1 MKKNKLILILGALVI
16 ILLGADVFVFL
27 PSQFSILGKIS
38 KEIKEKRGALKN
50 LEIDL
55 KNKSNL
61 LRKKE
66 SMDRNIEEFK
76 KKFLFRGDVNLVMAK
91 IDEISREMG
100 LDISLLR
107 PQSLKE
113 IKKTPKGRFCS
124 LPIVLS
130 LNTGYHKL
138 AQFLNKLEKL
148 DFYLE
153 VKKLEIKGD
162 FPDTKVEMLLWGIV
176 RE

>member
-1 MKKNKLILILGALVI
+1 
-16 ILLGADVFVFL
+16 
-27 PSQFSILGKIS
+27 
-38 KEIKEKRGALKN
+38 
-50 LEIDL
+50 
-55 KNKSNL
+55 
-61 LRKKE
+61 
-66 SMDRNIEEFK
+66 
-76 KKFLFRGDVNLVMAK
+76 MAK